1 MLQDIN
7 KEPRNNILK
16 TPLHYASQLGHLEVV
31 KYLMNEIKMTNKGEY
46 ILHFYLLCNIPKNIL
61 VLRRKSFKQVPSHFL
76 EPKDKTGDTPLHW
89 CAAMGHLD
97 IVKYLMEEYN
107 GSYIDREP
115 RNIYDVT
122 PLHAAALEGHREIVE
137 YLMRRV
143 RDKEPKDKDG
153 NTILH
158 WSAGK
163 GHLDVIKYLFKLKFK
178 MQKNIDREPR
188 NNNEETPLHYA
199 ALKVMYL
206 CIIK

>member
-1 MLQDIN
+1 
-7 KEPRNNILK
+7 
-16 TPLHYASQLGHLEVV
+16 
-31 KYLMNEIKMTNKGEY
+31 
-46 ILHFYLLCNIPKNIL
+46 
-61 VLRRKSFKQVPSHFL
+61 
-76 EPKDKTGDTPLHW
+76 
-89 CAAMGHLD
+89 MGHLD

-163 GHLDVIKYLFKLKFK
+163 GHLDIIKYLFKLKFK

-199 ALKVMYL
+199 ALKVMHLPMYNQN
-206 CIIK
+206 

>member
-1 MLQDIN
+1 
-7 KEPRNNILK
+7 
-16 TPLHYASQLGHLEVV
+16 
-31 KYLMNEIKMTNKGEY
+31 
-46 ILHFYLLCNIPKNIL
+46 
-61 VLRRKSFKQVPSHFL
+61 
-76 EPKDKTGDTPLHW
+76 
-89 CAAMGHLD
+89 MGHLD

-163 GHLDVIKYLFKLKFK
+163 GHLDIIKYLFKLKFK

-206 CIIK
+206 CIIKLGGTHQAIIPTSLRTDLNIFIYRDSLM